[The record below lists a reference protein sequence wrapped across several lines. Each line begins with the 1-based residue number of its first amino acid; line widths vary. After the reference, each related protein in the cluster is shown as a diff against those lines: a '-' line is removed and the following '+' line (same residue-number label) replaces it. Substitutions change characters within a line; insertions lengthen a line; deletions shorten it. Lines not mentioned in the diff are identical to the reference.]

1 MGFAMFAD
9 LSFLIV
15 DDDTSTIES
24 LSLSLKRLGAAN
36 VAVARSGFEA
46 FELLAKNRQRFDYVI
61 SDVCMAEGNGLE
73 LLYQIRTT
81 TAMRNFRPDMCV
93 ILMSGKASADVAFVA
108 SRLDVNA
115 FLVKPFSLVKLQAAI
130 SVARRRTFQ
139 LDRSNYYKLRANQLQ
154 VA

>member
-1 MGFAMFAD
+1 MYAD

-15 DDDTSTIES
+15 DDDETTIES
-24 LSLSLKRLGAAN
+24 LTLLLTRLGTTQIT
-36 VAVARSGFEA
+36 VARSGYEA
-46 FELLAKNRQRFDYVI
+46 FTLLNKSSARFDYLI

-81 TAMRNFRPDMCV
+81 TAARNFRPDMCV
-93 ILMSGKASADVAFVA
+93 ILMSGVASGDIAFTA

-115 FLVKPFSLVKLQAAI
+115 FLVKPFSIAKLQDVI
-130 SVARRRTFQ
+130 SVARRRTFP
-139 LDRSNYYKLRANQLQ
+139 LNRTNYYKLSANKLQ